1 MNKLTLSMV
10 ALSAVALVAVG
21 SRNASADGFS
31 IQVAGPGY
39 SLYSGRSNYPYN
51 TYYGSRYG
59 SYYGGHGR
67 HFPRGGHTWHDTSH
81 WDYHPGGFVR
91 HYDHYD
97 YVPGHWDFHQEGH
110 WDHHHW

>member
-1 MNKLTLSMV
+1 MV
-10 ALSAVALVAVG
+10 ALSAVALVAVDSG
-21 SRNASADGFS
+21 SAAADGFS
-31 IQVAGPGY
+31 IQFAGPGFGR
-39 SLYSGRSNYPYN
+39 YSGRTNYPYN

-59 SYYGGHGR
+59 SYCRGYGDYY
-67 HFPRGGHTWHDTSH
+67 PRGGHSWHDTSH

-97 YVPGHWDFHQEGH
+97 YVPGHFYYHSEGH